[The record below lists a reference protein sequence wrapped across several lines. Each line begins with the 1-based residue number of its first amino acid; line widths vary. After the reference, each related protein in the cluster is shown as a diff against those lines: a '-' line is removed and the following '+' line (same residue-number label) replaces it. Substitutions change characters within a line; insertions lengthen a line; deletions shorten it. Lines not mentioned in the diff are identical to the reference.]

1 MLHMERIGVREL
13 RQNASVYLRRVQAG
27 ETIEVS
33 DRGRPVARLTPIGGT
48 GWDQLLAEGRLRPA
62 ETHLRDLG
70 PPVPL
75 PPGLEPPSERI
86 GLMRDG

>member
-1 MLHMERIGVREL
+1 MERIGVREL

-27 ETIEVS
+27 ETIEVA
-33 DRGRPVARLTPIGGT
+33 DRGRPVARLIPIGGA

-70 PPVPL
+70 PPIPL
-75 PPGLEPPSERI
+75 PPGVGSTSERI
-86 GLMRDG
+86 GRMRDE